1 MIAKLRGRVDSIGD
15 GEAVIDVGG
24 VGYLVFAPARTLA
37 DLAVGQAADLAV
49 ETHVREDH
57 IHLYGFST
65 AADRQM
71 FRTLTTVQGVGA
83 KVGLAILSVLSADEA
98 ARAVAAGDYAPF
110 RRAAGV
116 GPKLAQRIV
125 AELKD
130 RLPGFAAPLAAPTG
144 RGDSPAP
151 AGRLVDDAV
160 SALVNLGYGRTEAF
174 TVVSRTAHQLGESTP
189 IAQLIGAALR
199 ELGGQEGGA
208 RG

>member
-1 MIAKLRGRVDSIGD
+1 VIAKLRGRVDSVGD

-37 DLAVGQAADLAV
+37 ALTVGQAAELSI

-65 AADRQM
+65 PADQRM

-83 KVGLAILSVLSADEA
+83 KVGLAILSVLSADETV
-98 ARAVAAGDYAPF
+98 RAVAAQDHGPF

-130 RLPGFAAPLAAPTG
+130 KMGGFATPFAAAPATTG
-144 RGDSPAP
+144 AP
-151 AGRLVDDAV
+151 VAAPRIVDDAV

-174 TVVSRTAHQLGESTP
+174 TVVSRMVQQLGDNTP
-189 IAQLIGAALR
+189 LSSVIGAALR
-199 ELGGQEGGA
+199 EMGQDGGGL